1 MILKTFELEKKNI
14 KIKNFFLFYGENQG
28 LKNEIIE
35 KKFKT
40 QYPGKVF
47 NYEENEILNN
57 KEVFFENILTKSFFE
72 NEKLIIINRAT
83 DKFESIAVEIIEK
96 KLKTYF

>member
-35 KKFKT
+35 KKF
-40 QYPGKVF
+40 
-47 NYEENEILNN
+47 
-57 KEVFFENILTKSFFE
+57 
-72 NEKLIIINRAT
+72 
-83 DKFESIAVEIIEK
+83 
-96 KLKTYF
+96 